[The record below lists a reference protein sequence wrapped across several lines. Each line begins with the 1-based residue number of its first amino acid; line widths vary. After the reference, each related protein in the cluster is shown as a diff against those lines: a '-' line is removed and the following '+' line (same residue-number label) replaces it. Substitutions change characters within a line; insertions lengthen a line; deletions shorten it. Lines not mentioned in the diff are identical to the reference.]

1 MRGLMPGI
9 EFMKEEE
16 RRLRRLRLRRLA
28 GGAVPVAVWAA
39 IVTLLIVYACTR

>member
-16 RRLRRLRLRRLA
+16 RRLRRLRRLA
-28 GGAVPVAVWAA
+28 VYRLATLCAWTAF
-39 IVTLLIVYACTR
+39 ITLLIVYACTR